1 MKTDK
6 TGRTETGR
14 RRTGRRLLILLPFFL
29 LMGLFVIKLNQTEI
43 VPLTNTA
50 GRTFEKGTVTEILED
65 NIQEDGTRIGEQKV
79 KVRLRTGERKGEELT
94 ATSSAGYLFGA
105 ACYVGMK
112 VIVIQSVSG
121 EETLTSIYS
130 KDRGSI
136 LILFGVLYLAV

>member
-1 MKTDK
+1 MEDYMKTDK
-6 TGRTETGR
+6 TGQTETGR

-79 KVRLRTGERKGEELT
+79 KVRLRTGERKG
-94 ATSSAGYLFGA
+94 
-105 ACYVGMK
+105 
-112 VIVIQSVSG
+112 
-121 EETLTSIYS
+121 
-130 KDRGSI
+130 RN
-136 LILFGVLYLAV
+136 